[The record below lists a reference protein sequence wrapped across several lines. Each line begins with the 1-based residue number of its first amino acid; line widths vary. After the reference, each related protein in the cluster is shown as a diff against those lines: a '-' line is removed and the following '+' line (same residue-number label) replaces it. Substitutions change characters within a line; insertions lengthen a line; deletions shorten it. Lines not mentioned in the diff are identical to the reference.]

1 MANIANPGYL
11 GIAVINSVS
20 FRCTDISLVPSQ
32 DVVFYDHT
40 VGLKDTVPAKGA
52 GTKGASNEL
61 NYINKQKIVWRGST
75 ISYAGSISFPVTNG
89 GSDCTDN
96 ESNLPIIFNLAKYGN
111 SFDIFITYNCL
122 EARTFR
128 GCKIN
133 TLSLSMTAGDIVTVT
148 ANIIAMDVEDSDPGD
163 LFQVNQKMITWD
175 KVILTAP
182 QDSIDVS
189 EAQAFSI
196 EINNNIKTIYTHNNL
211 KPRELRLGMQEVRG
225 SITLYNN
232 HGYLVLPLS
241 DGDVTLGLNIF
252 DLTTDINCVLQPS
265 AINGAISSIFS
276 VIPFVGVDRPF
287 GV

>member
-1 MANIANPGYL
+1 
-11 GIAVINSVS
+11 
-20 FRCTDISLVPSQ
+20 
-32 DVVFYDHT
+32 
-40 VGLKDTVPAKGA
+40 
-52 GTKGASNEL
+52 
-61 NYINKQKIVWRGST
+61 
-75 ISYAGSISFPVTNG
+75 
-89 GSDCTDN
+89 
-96 ESNLPIIFNLAKYGN
+96 
-111 SFDIFITYNCL
+111 
-122 EARTFR
+122 
-128 GCKIN
+128 
-133 TLSLSMTAGDIVTVT
+133 MTAGDIVTVT